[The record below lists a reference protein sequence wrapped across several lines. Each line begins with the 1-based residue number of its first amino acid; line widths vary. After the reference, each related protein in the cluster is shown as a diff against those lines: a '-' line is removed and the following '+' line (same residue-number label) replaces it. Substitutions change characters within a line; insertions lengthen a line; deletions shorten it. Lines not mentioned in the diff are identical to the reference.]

1 MKHFLI
7 KTLPIIFLAVN
18 TQLVCSCNVS
28 SQEKDEIISLMVK
41 NKYAYKVIAIPDAL
55 SRLVNFNETLIC
67 FGLTNEVENDKVNY
81 VLFAN
86 DKTNE
91 CIYFKYPKLI
101 YEKYLSSTTDSNGQL
116 FHIYKSSSIAK
127 ITHNFSYHYQIYNE
141 TPTKNWISLDFKITF
156 SEKNNKGTITINGGY
171 GALENGKKTKTNLVN
186 STITLEK
193 YKKD

>member
-67 FGLTNEVENDKVNY
+67 FGLTNEVENDKANY

-91 CIYFKYPKLI
+91 CIYFKTSLLLYTLYFYKRGQI
-101 YEKYLSSTTDSNGQL
+101 NQYLVQPIL
-116 FHIYKSSSIAK
+116 PIL
-127 ITHNFSYHYQIYNE
+127 QIFGKTVQVIE
-141 TPTKNWISLDFKITF
+141 HTRIHHSVGHTPNDHLNQFQPNKN
-156 SEKNNKGTITINGGY
+156 
-171 GALENGKKTKTNLVN
+171 
-186 STITLEK
+186 
-193 YKKD
+193 KD